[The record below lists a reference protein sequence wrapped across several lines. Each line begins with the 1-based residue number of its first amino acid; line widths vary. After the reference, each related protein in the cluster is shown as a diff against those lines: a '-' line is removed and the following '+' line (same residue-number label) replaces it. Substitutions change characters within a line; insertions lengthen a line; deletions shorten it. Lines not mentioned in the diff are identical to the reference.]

1 MLRLVSDEDVHDAI
15 IRGLRRR
22 EPTLDIVRA
31 TKIFHEPNSAREPSP
46 SLSQNLTRRPAA
58 DV

>member
-1 MLRLVSDEDVHDAI
+1 MLRLVSDEDVHNEI

-31 TKIFHEPNSAREPSP
+31 VDLGLDH
-46 SLSQNLTRRPAA
+46 TRDQSSWRGRPARGGFSSLEI
-58 DV
+58 